1 MMKSIAIL
9 LALCFLASCT
19 ITKRVHNAGWHLEW
33 KTTTLKNQET
43 PNDQDIASDNLTKTD
58 AHSSTVSKPIP
69 LENKVGHTKTA
80 STHAQQKH
88 SLDETLSDQQ
98 QHQVENVHATPQ
110 KTQESQSE
118 EHSADDSPKPEPLGI
133 ASIFAGSTALIFFL
147 NICFLLSDNGWNAI
161 FGLGYPGLFLIVFAL
176 AAIGI
181 IMGIVSYKRIQE
193 NPDLYKGKRKGK
205 GRALTGMYLSYVA
218 GGLGLALLL
227 GIGLFYLFDTF
238 FSW

>member
-1 MMKSIAIL
+1 MKSL
-9 LALCFLASCT
+9 LFLFVFICLCSCT
-19 ITKRVHNAGWHLEW
+19 ITKRFHNPGWHVEW
-33 KTTTLKNQET
+33 KYSKLKNHQT
-43 PNDQDIASDNLTKTD
+43 ANDQDIASDNLTKTD
-58 AHSSTVSKPIP
+58 AHSSSVSQTIS
-69 LENKVGHTKTA
+69 LENKVGHKETTA
-80 STHAQQKH
+80 IHAQQES
-88 SLDETLSDQQ
+88 SLDEVVSDQQ
-98 QHQVENVHATPQ
+98 QHQAEQVYSTNQ
-110 KTQESQSE
+110 KKQESQPEDEST
-118 EHSADDSPKPEPLGI
+118 DDSPKVEPLGI

-205 GRALTGMYLSYVA
+205 GRALTGMYLSYVTS
-218 GGLGLALLL
+218 GLGLALLL

>member
-1 MMKSIAIL
+1 MKSL
-9 LALCFLASCT
+9 LFLFVFICLCSCT
-19 ITKRVHNAGWHLEW
+19 ITKRFHNAGWHVEW
-33 KTTTLKNQET
+33 KSSKLKNQET
-43 PNDQDIASDNLTKTD
+43 PKDQEIASDNLMKTD
-58 AHSSTVSKPIP
+58 AHSSSVSQPSSP
-69 LENKVGHTKTA
+69 LEHKVGHKETT
-80 STHAQQKH
+80 SIHAQQES
-88 SLDETLSDQQ
+88 SLDEASSDQQ
-98 QHQVENVHATPQ
+98 QHQVEHIHSTNQ
-110 KTQESQSE
+110 KKQESQPE
-118 EHSADDSPKPEPLGI
+118 EESTDDSPKVEALGI

-161 FGLGYPGLFLIVFAL
+161 FGLGDPGLFLIVFAL